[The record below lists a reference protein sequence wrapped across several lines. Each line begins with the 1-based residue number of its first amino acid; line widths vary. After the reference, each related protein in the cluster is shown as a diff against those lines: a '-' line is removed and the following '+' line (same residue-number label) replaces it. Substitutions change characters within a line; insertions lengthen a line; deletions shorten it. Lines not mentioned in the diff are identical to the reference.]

1 MGLGTYHPG
10 KGGPHTPLE
19 RAGVKIESILV
30 PLDGSDLSLRALDH
44 AVRMATALKAR
55 LVLLRVGHVIAPEAL
70 GVPELSM
77 ALAHELQ
84 LQQLKLDET
93 LTTYLEDVARPLR
106 EKQIT
111 VETVVRMGDAASQ
124 IVDLA
129 ESEQVDLI
137 VMSSHGRTGLSRWIY
152 GSVAERVLH
161 NVRCSLMVVRIDSKE
176 LS

>member
-1 MGLGTYHPG
+1 
-10 KGGPHTPLE
+10 
-19 RAGVKIESILV
+19 VKIQSILL
-30 PLDGSDLSLRALDH
+30 PLDGSDLSLRALAH
-44 AVRMATALKAR
+44 AERLATGLQAR

-84 LQQLKLDET
+84 LQQLRLDEA
-93 LTTYLEDVARPLR
+93 LTGYLEDLARPLR
-106 EKQIT
+106 EKGLN

-124 IVDLA
+124 IVELA
-129 ESEQVDLI
+129 ESEHVDLV